1 MAWSGQGRKARREV
15 RENGRRG
22 EGRVLKA
29 ASTPSSL
36 AGTSVAQQA
45 IKKQGWQAALQSNY
59 RGRKGTGGELWWGG
73 RGRKGREL
81 ARKGERGGKGRGK
94 GRGRKGEEGERGG
107 RRKKSR
113 NRGEKGRRE
122 QILTRRLTHS
132 QTMAEPTR
140 SDLITDLWCEEPAK
154 GTQGEQCGI

>member
-1 MAWSGQGRKARREV
+1 MV
-15 RENGRRG
+15 
-22 EGRVLKA
+22 
-29 ASTPSSL
+29 
-36 AGTSVAQQA
+36 
-45 IKKQGWQAALQSNY
+45 
-59 RGRKGTGGELWWGG
+59 GGG
-73 RGRKGREL
+73 GRKGREL
-81 ARKGERGGKGRGK
+81 ARKGERGGK

-154 GTQGEQCGI
+154 GTQGNNAGSNQKKINPLCSSYGGMMSKNIVLLMTKASLY